1 MKGLIKMKNDLFRYD
16 PDGDYITLEEI
27 ASMQETLMRKQLAY
41 CRNKSPYYSR
51 ILKDV
56 DVENFALSDL
66 SKLPLTEK
74 SSIASDPDRF
84 VCVERKDIGEIVFTS
99 GTTGDP
105 CKIIYSNNDMQRLRY
120 NEERCFSAAGV
131 NAEDI
136 VLLTC
141 TGDRCFIAGM
151 AYYLGARSVGAAAVR
166 NGLNSVDSHLDIL
179 RTLHPTVIVGVPSF
193 LRHLGE
199 AAHAQKLTDSVRKLI
214 CIGEPVRDKEFALA
228 GLGSELGRL
237 WNAQV
242 HSTYA
247 SSEIVSSFCE
257 CEALCGGHLLP
268 DLVIAEIIDE
278 KGNVLNYGEIGE
290 LVLTQLNA
298 EGMPF
303 IRFRTGDITFLTS
316 DRCSCG
322 RFSPRLGPILGRKS
336 QLLKCKG
343 TSIYPQ
349 GIYNIMNAERQIA
362 DFYLEVSGEDLSDHI
377 EVFAALKNSDHDL
390 TDLKKRLFTHC
401 RMSVP
406 LHIVPAEQIQKK
418 VFGVSRKPVRFHD
431 LRKKS
436 GA

>member
-1 MKGLIKMKNDLFRYD
+1 MMKDDLFRYE
-16 PDGDYITLEEI
+16 PDKDFIPLSEMS
-27 ASMQETLMRKQLAY
+27 SMQENLLRKQLAY
-41 CRNKSPYYSR
+41 CRKFSPYYSQ

-66 SKLPLTEK
+66 SSLPLTEK
-74 SSIASDPDRF
+74 SSIAADPDRF

-120 NEERCFSAAGV
+120 NEQRCFSAAGV

-193 LRHLGE
+193 LKHLGE
-199 AAHAQKLTDSVRKLI
+199 AAYKQGLTDSVRKLI
-214 CIGEPVRDKEFALA
+214 CIGEPVRDKFFELA
-228 GLGSELGRL
+228 GLGSQLGRL
-237 WNAQV
+237 WNADV

-257 CEALCGGHLLP
+257 CEALNGGHLLP
-268 DLVIAEIIDE
+268 DLVIAEIIDDNG
-278 KGNVLNYGEIGE
+278 KLLDYGQVGE

-298 EGMPF
+298 EGMPL
-303 IRFRTGDITFLTS
+303 IRFRSGDITFLTNEPC
-316 DRCSCG
+316 RCG
-322 RFSPRLGPILGRKS
+322 RNTPRLGPILGRKS

-349 GIYNIMNAERQIA
+349 GIYNIMNGDRQIE
-362 DFYLEVSGEDLSDHI
+362 DFYLEITGEDLSDHI
-377 EVFAALKNSDHDL
+377 EIYASLKDSSSDL
-390 TDLKKRLFTHC
+390 TDLQKRLYAHC

-406 LHIVPAEQIQKK
+406 LHIVSSEEVRQK

-436 GA
+436 GE